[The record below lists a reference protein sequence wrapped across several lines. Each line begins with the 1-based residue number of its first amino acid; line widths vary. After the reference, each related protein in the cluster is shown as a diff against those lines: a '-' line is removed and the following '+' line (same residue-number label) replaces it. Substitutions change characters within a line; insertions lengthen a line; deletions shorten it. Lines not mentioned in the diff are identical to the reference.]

1 MNRGSQP
8 MADSSLTWCRMLFSH
23 TWYSYPHVLISR
35 AAHPSH
41 NVTGLSRP
49 PMTGPS
55 ADPCCRFWK
64 ASLPW
69 LCAVSCRNM
78 QEAER
83 LELNHQD
90 IPAEALR
97 DAIAT
102 GDAKDI
108 PTGFQR
114 LRSPRCSRQA
124 PDVVQATLQAQLECL
139 PMAYAAEFEG
149 HLRDLRT
156 LLGPDVWKRVQEG
169 TAACLDPK
177 SVGRTGRLIMTRWL
191 CLLFLRCT
199 TSWTLWNRTAT
210 VGP

>member
-1 MNRGSQP
+1 MNWGSQP
-8 MADSSLTWCRMLFSH
+8 MADSGLTWCRKLFSH
-23 TWYSYPHVLISR
+23 TWYSYPHVLMSH

-41 NVTGLSRP
+41 NVTGLSRL
-49 PMTGPS
+49 PMAGPIS
-55 ADPCCRFWK
+55 LSLLPFLGK

-69 LCAVSCRNM
+69 LFAVSCCNM
-78 QEAER
+78 QEAEL
-83 LELNHQD
+83 LELSHQD
-90 IPAEALR
+90 IPAEALGE
-97 DAIAT
+97 AIAT
-102 GDAKDI
+102 GEAKDI

-169 TAACLDPK
+169 MAAC
-177 SVGRTGRLIMTRWL
+177 
-191 CLLFLRCT
+191 
-199 TSWTLWNRTAT
+199 
-210 VGP
+210 

>member
-1 MNRGSQP
+1 
-8 MADSSLTWCRMLFSH
+8 
-23 TWYSYPHVLISR
+23 
-35 AAHPSH
+35 
-41 NVTGLSRP
+41 
-49 PMTGPS
+49 
-55 ADPCCRFWK
+55 
-64 ASLPW
+64 
-69 LCAVSCRNM
+69 M

-191 CLLFLRCT
+191 CYCFFGAQHHGRCGT
-199 TSWTLWNRTAT
+199 EQRQLAPKSAT
-210 VGP
+210 GDATCMRYKKITEHVGPSPDAA